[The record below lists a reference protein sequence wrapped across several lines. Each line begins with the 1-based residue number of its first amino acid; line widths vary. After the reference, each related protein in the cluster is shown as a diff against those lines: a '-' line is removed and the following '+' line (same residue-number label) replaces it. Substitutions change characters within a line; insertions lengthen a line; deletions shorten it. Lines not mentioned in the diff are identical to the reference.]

1 MLIDKANHICI
12 AMPMYNFIEFSDNY
26 SDSSGSLWQ
35 FKRDEPTVNNAN
47 LNVNNK
53 DIFNSES
60 FKYEAVLV
68 GKTSDYANP
77 NSFVKNTKI
86 VVLLKYLR
94 NFWRSLQVPLI
105 NCKIHLEL
113 NLIEDCILLNPADPE
128 KLKITNAILHV
139 TTVTLSTKDNVN
151 LRKQLSDGFK
161 RSIYWNS
168 YQTVLAKVINQGSNI
183 YELLSASFQVF
194 ERLFVLA
201 YAIAAGTANNEA
213 GIKDNRRYFLPR
225 GEIKNYSVLTDGRNF
240 YDQPING
247 LMKSGKYQQDKVMI
261 LL

>member
-1 MLIDKANHICI
+1 M
-12 AMPMYNFIEFSDNY
+12 
-26 SDSSGSLWQ
+26 
-35 FKRDEPTVNNAN
+35 
-47 LNVNNK
+47 NVNNK

-60 FKYEAVLV
+60 FKYKAVLV

-94 NFWRSLQVPLI
+94 NFWISLQVPLI

-113 NLIEDCILLNPADPE
+113 NLIEDCILLNPADPA

-168 YQTVLAKVINQGSNI
+168 HQTVLAKVINQGSNI
-183 YELLSASFQVF
+183 YELLTASFQVV

-225 GEIKNYSVLTDGRNF
+225 GEIKNYSV
-240 YDQPING
+240 
-247 LMKSGKYQQDKVMI
+247 
-261 LL
+261 